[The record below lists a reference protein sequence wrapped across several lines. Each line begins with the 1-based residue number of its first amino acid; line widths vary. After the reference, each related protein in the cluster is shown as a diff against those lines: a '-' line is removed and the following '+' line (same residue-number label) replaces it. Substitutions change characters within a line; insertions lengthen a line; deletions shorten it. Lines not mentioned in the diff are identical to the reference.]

1 MLGPRA
7 VGPKNFGGRRAR
19 VNKVVPD
26 IIVDATSYIAVDKRH
41 ADFAARCRQHGEVTE
56 ADIDAADVLT
66 ALSLDDLMLGNF
78 HFDAVLPVD
87 GAYVSLLVISDD
99 NTSPQ
104 VFETDKYAAPILS

>member
-78 HFDAVLPVD
+78 HFDAVSASRWRLC
-87 GAYVSLLVISDD
+87 
-99 NTSPQ
+99 
-104 VFETDKYAAPILS
+104 